1 MQVLKIGDMAF
12 PTQTGIAFRS
22 LDLDHVGTPVGEL
35 PYAGRPGAHP
45 RQIDDLEPG
54 ERTCRPLGV
63 AHEASIAD
71 NLATRRRKSGSSEN
85 RAERYASIRSLAS
98 HNPTIC
104 APRHITLTSSCST
117 A

>member
-1 MQVLKIGDMAF
+1 MTLPA
-12 PTQTGIAFRS
+12 QTGVTFRR
-22 LDLDHVGTPVGEL
+22 LDLDHIGAPVGEL
-35 PYAGRPGAHP
+35 PYAGRPGAHS
-45 RQIDDLEPG
+45 RQIDHLEPCK
-54 ERTCRPLGV
+54 RTC

-104 APRHITLTSSCST
+104 APRHITFTSSCST

>member
-1 MQVLKIGDMAF
+1 MPFAA
-12 PTQTGIAFRS
+12 QTGITLRR
-22 LDLDHVGTPVGEL
+22 LDLDHVGTPIGEL
-35 PYAGRPGAHP
+35 AHTGRPGAHP
-45 RQIDDLEPG
+45 RQIDNLEPG
-54 ERTCRPLGV
+54 ERTCG
-63 AHEASIAD
+63 HDASMAD

-98 HNPTIC
+98 HSPTIC